1 MSCVKRSTKISIF
14 DPKSKHLRGFQS
26 QNTVISWSFCILWT
40 RCENG
45 NRSQIGPANP
55 QGLFRPWAPCTNGHA
70 SLIRTAAAQCD
81 LVVVSIL
88 VNPTQFNESS
98 DFESY
103 PRTLESDAQKAQ
115 AAGADAVFA
124 PSAEDLYGGTPQA
137 PSVDWG
143 ALTSAYEGAHRPG
156 HFDGVVAVV
165 DLLFDAVQPKVAVFG
180 EKDLQQV
187 AVVKRLAK
195 ERHPEVHVVVGS
207 LIRDAHGLALSSRNS
222 RLSPEGLRT
231 ALSLSRCLRAVDEAV
246 GSGDSVELALGSL
259 GLNWTPW
266 PAWSWSTWMWWTP
279 KRSSPPTALRTLTVT
294 WWWPRTWKASVS
306 STTCR

>member
-1 MSCVKRSTKISIF
+1 MVLLHSLDALREWQQKSNWSGKST
-14 DPKSKHLRGFQS
+14 GFVP
-26 QNTVISWSFCILWT
+26 TMGALH
-40 RCENG
+40 
-45 NRSQIGPANP
+45 
-55 QGLFRPWAPCTNGHA
+55 NGHA

-124 PSAEDLYGGTPQA
+124 PSAEDLYGGTPEA

-143 ALTSAYEGAHRPG
+143 ALTSTYEGAHRPG

-187 AVVKRLAK
+187 AVVKRLAR

-231 ALSLSRCLRAVDEAV
+231 ALSLSRCLRAVEEAV
-246 GSGDSVELALGSL
+246 GSGDTVELALGKSRAEL
-259 GLNWTPW
+259 DSMAGVELEYLDVVDAQTFE
-266 PAWSWSTWMWWTP
+266 PAHGPSHP
-279 KRSSPPTALRTLTVT
+279 HRHVVVAAHVEGVRLIDNVPLRT
-294 WWWPRTWKASVS
+294 
-306 STTCR
+306 

>member
-1 MSCVKRSTKISIF
+1 MVLLHSLDALREWQQKSNWSGKST
-14 DPKSKHLRGFQS
+14 GFVP
-26 QNTVISWSFCILWT
+26 TMGALH
-40 RCENG
+40 
-45 NRSQIGPANP
+45 
-55 QGLFRPWAPCTNGHA
+55 NGHA

-137 PSVDWG
+137 PAVDWG

-165 DLLFDAVQPKVAVFG
+165 DLLLDAVQPKVAVFG

-187 AVVKRLAK
+187 AVVKRLAR

-207 LIRDAHGLALSSRNS
+207 LIRDDHGLALSSRNS

-231 ALSLSRCLRAVDEAV
+231 ALSLSRCLRAVDEAM
-246 GSGDSVELALGSL
+246 GSGDTVELALGRSRAELDSL
-259 GLNWTPW
+259 AGVELEYLDVVDAQTFE
-266 PAWSWSTWMWWTP
+266 PAHGPSHP
-279 KRSSPPTALRTLTVT
+279 HRHVVVAAHVEGVRLIDNVPLRT
-294 WWWPRTWKASVS
+294 
-306 STTCR
+306 

>member
-1 MSCVKRSTKISIF
+1 MVLLHSLDALREWQQKSNWSGKST
-14 DPKSKHLRGFQS
+14 GFVP
-26 QNTVISWSFCILWT
+26 TMGALHD
-40 RCENG
+40 
-45 NRSQIGPANP
+45 
-55 QGLFRPWAPCTNGHA
+55 GHA

-124 PSAEDLYGGTPQA
+124 PSAEDLYGGTPEA
-137 PSVDWG
+137 PAVDWG

-207 LIRDAHGLALSSRNS
+207 LIRDDHGLALSSRNS

-246 GSGDSVELALGSL
+246 GSGDSVELALGKSRAEL
-259 GLNWTPW
+259 DALAGVELEYLDVVDAQTFE
-266 PAWSWSTWMWWTP
+266 PAHGPSHP
-279 KRSSPPTALRTLTVT
+279 HRHVVVAAHVEGVRLIDNVPLRT
-294 WWWPRTWKASVS
+294 
-306 STTCR
+306 